1 MIASISGVLKTK
13 LDNNVII
20 DVNGIGYNVN
30 IPNILL
36 SQLGEIDDIVSLY
49 TDLQIKDEKIV
60 MYGFLTTAEL
70 NMFRLLQS
78 IQGIGPKASLSIL
91 SALNVEQII
100 LGITS
105 SDKTIFLNADG
116 IGNRV
121 ATRIVSELQDK
132 ISQFNMDEKL
142 SSYISSGS
150 SAKKG
155 EAVTN
160 QSKEVLED
168 CVSAIV
174 NLGYSRSEAYKAVI
188 NTKQDLINNDEKEKI
203 SIEKIVPLALKK
215 MSG

>member
-1 MIASISGVLKTK
+1 MIASISGVIKSK
-13 LDNNVII
+13 LENNVII
-20 DVNGIGYNVN
+20 DVNGIGYNLNV
-30 IPNILL
+30 PNITL
-36 SQLGEIDDIVSLY
+36 SKLGQIGEITSLH
-49 TDLQIKDEKIV
+49 TDLQIKDEKII
-60 MYGFLTTAEL
+60 MYGFLTTTEL

-116 IGNRV
+116 IGARV

-132 ISQFNMDEKL
+132 ISKFSIEEKIENFTNAGLNTDKIDSL
-142 SSYISSGS
+142 S
-150 SAKKG
+150 
-155 EAVTN
+155 EASETL
-160 QSKEVLED
+160 LED

-174 NLGYSRSEAYKAVI
+174 NLGYSRSEAFKAVV
-188 NTKQDLINNDEKEKI
+188 NAKQDLKNSKEKEKI

-215 MSG
+215 ISG

>member
-1 MIASISGVLKTK
+1 MIASISGILKNK
-13 LDNNVII
+13 LDNNVVIE
-20 DVNGIGYNVN
+20 VNGIGYNLNVTN
-30 IPNILL
+30 ITI
-36 SQLGEIDDIVSLY
+36 SKIGEIGDIASLH
-49 TDLQIKDEKIV
+49 TDLQIKDEKII
-60 MYGFLTTAEL
+60 MYGFLTTTDL

-105 SDKTIFLNADG
+105 SDKTIFLKADG

-132 ISQFNMDEKL
+132 ISQFSIKEKIE
-142 SSYISSGS
+142 SYTDSELNHDKVDGLD
-150 SAKKG
+150 G
-155 EAVTN
+155 E
-160 QSKEVLED
+160 SKTLLDD

-174 NLGYSRSEAYKAVI
+174 NLGYTKSEAYKAVI
-188 NTKQDLINNDEKEKI
+188 NAKQDLKNNEEKEKI

-215 MSG
+215 ISG